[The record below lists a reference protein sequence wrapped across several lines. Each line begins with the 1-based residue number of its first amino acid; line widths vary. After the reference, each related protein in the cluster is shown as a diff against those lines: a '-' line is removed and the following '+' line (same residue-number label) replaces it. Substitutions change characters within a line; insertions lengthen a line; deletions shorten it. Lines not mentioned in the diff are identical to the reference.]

1 MHAENTRFSDHHM
14 YRAGNSFPKLEA
26 VKLFSFM
33 LLILMLLIQKL
44 SQFQGL
50 FPEDYDKRTA
60 PPKINEGKIH
70 L

>member
-1 MHAENTRFSDHHM
+1 ML
-14 YRAGNSFPKLEA
+14 KL
-26 VKLFSFM
+26 LCLLFM
-33 LLILMLLIQKL
+33 LHFECSETTFVLQKL

-70 L
+70 LGFID

>member
-1 MHAENTRFSDHHM
+1 
-14 YRAGNSFPKLEA
+14 
-26 VKLFSFM
+26 M
-33 LLILMLLIQKL
+33 LQFECSETSTFVLQKL

-70 L
+70 LQFIN

>member
-1 MHAENTRFSDHHM
+1 ML
-14 YRAGNSFPKLEA
+14 KL
-26 VKLFSFM
+26 LCLLFM
-33 LLILMLLIQKL
+33 LHFECSETAFVLQKL

-70 L
+70 

>member
-1 MHAENTRFSDHHM
+1 ML
-14 YRAGNSFPKLEA
+14 KL
-26 VKLFSFM
+26 LCLLFM
-33 LLILMLLIQKL
+33 LHFECSETTILTLQKL